1 MSFFETDDRVLPPPA
16 GCNFSHGIYW
26 KPPNSFSTVILFLK
40 VLLAQQKLDQPFTGG
55 VGSYKLYI
63 LVAHHIEKHL
73 ELGGCDRPGEVLYSF
88 FFRYCGKQAKNSL
101 RTHLSQDMVLNTSDG
116 GSADLS
122 NVFLLDH
129 CVRLFEMCF
138 ERLNRSL
145 RSDRKEGIG
154 DRSLLS
160 RLIDAA
166 RLGRERSKLLKDAS
180 AAVHRLKLSSPKSGQ
195 KRAAPCSSSA
205 KSPPSPAPT
214 KSGSAKLKTTSP
226 RRDLE
231 ASEIIAGYDAQQRPS
246 KKARRR

>member
-1 MSFFETDDRVLPPPA
+1 M
-16 GCNFSHGIYW
+16 
-26 KPPNSFSTVILFLK
+26 
-40 VLLAQQKLDQPFTGG
+40 LLAQQKLDQPFTGG

-63 LVAHHIEKHL
+63 LVAYHIERHL
-73 ELGGCDRPGEVLYSF
+73 QLGGCDRPGEVLYSF

-101 RTHLSQDMVLNTSDG
+101 RTLLSKDMVLKTSDG

-122 NVFLLDH
+122 NVFLIDH

-145 RSDRKEGIG
+145 RSERKEGIG
-154 DRSLLS
+154 GRSLLS

-180 AAVHRLKLSSPKSGQ
+180 AAVQRLKLIASKSGK
-195 KRAAPCSSSA
+195 KRASPCSSLP
-205 KSPPSPAPT
+205 KSPTSPAPT
-214 KSGSAKLKTTSP
+214 KSGSAKPKSASP

-231 ASEIIAGYDAQQRPS
+231 ASEIIAGYHAQQRPS
-246 KKARRR
+246 KKAKRR